1 MSVKK
6 SRGSFF
12 GNLLAFTIIGS
23 LFLVQSFISINSIND
38 LESSYIT
45 SQDINS
51 INERSRL
58 IVGFHRFEG
67 VQYSKRVIGTESH
80 NNLETGYL
88 AIKSTTLNS
97 YDLVQGNLTK
107 IGKSVSVDEG
117 LEIFDEIELERD
129 AYYSELEVLF
139 SYPTLTM
146 LNNLEKQVL
155 TIQSTINKLYQLF
168 LTAEFTNDTEQ
179 RLLLSSEFDEI
190 AIYDQSVPNPN
201 TIGNQINVLD
211 SIYNN
216 SLYNL
221 NEINQNSYNIKSNYQ
236 NQIGDTAT
244 ELIFI
249 LRNTIKFTLNSL
261 NNITELTPAQYDIIA
276 VAMIDV
282 QDWYLNFQT
291 IISNYLAHITIER
304 TTISDLFATVDG
316 RFEVLSKLWSRLN
329 TWGFDLI
336 NEFTRDF
343 SQNVNLIFQIVLLMI
358 VLGAIFVIIVLF
370 LINFQIARPIKSIT
384 RWSERISEGDLS
396 KTRRTIN
403 RQDEVGVLHSN
414 FKEMNER
421 LRQIISDVKNTS
433 TVVSTTAEDLSSNSE
448 EINATAE
455 EVSAIAQSMAKG
467 SLHQAELITSI
478 VEELQVTSEIV
489 NNVISQINHNLV
501 QVRELSEQTNVL
513 ALNTAIE
520 AANAG
525 EFGRGFTIIAEN
537 IRKMSTESKVT
548 TEKVTGDS
556 KEILE
561 KLRTTFQTI
570 TEKIETV
577 ASVSEET
584 AASAEEVAASAQEM
598 TATMENVAATS
609 QILNDQSSQSLK
621 IVAKFVL

>member
-1 MSVKK
+1 MSAKK

-12 GNLLAFTIIGS
+12 GNLPISYKILLAFVIIGG
-23 LFLVQSFISINSIND
+23 LFLVQSSISINSIND
-38 LESSYIT
+38 LENSYIT
-45 SQDINS
+45 SQEINS
-51 INERSRL
+51 INERSRF
-58 IVGFHRFEG
+58 IVGSHRFETI
-67 VQYSKRVIGTESH
+67 QYSKRVIGTTSH
-80 NNLETGYL
+80 DTLLDGYQV
-88 AIKSTTLNS
+88 IKSSTLHE
-97 YDLVQGNLTK
+97 YDQVQGNLTK
-107 IGKSVSVDEG
+107 IVKLVSNDTG
-117 LEIFDEIELERD
+117 LSIFENIEVIRKD
-129 AYYSELEVLF
+129 YYEDLEVLF
-139 SYPTLTM
+139 ELPTLTM
-146 LNNLEKQVL
+146 LTDLEKQVL

-179 RLLLSSEFDEI
+179 RILFSSEFDEI

-211 SIYNN
+211 RIYNN

-236 NQIGDTAT
+236 TQIGDTVT

-249 LRNTIKFTLNSL
+249 LRNTIKFTVNSL

-276 VAMIDV
+276 VAMNET
-282 QDWYLNFQT
+282 QNWYSSFQVIITNYLTHIESERDT
-291 IISNYLAHITIER
+291 IIAIFES
-304 TTISDLFATVDG
+304 VDQ
-316 RFEVLSKLWSRLN
+316 RFEELSNGFNDLYD
-329 TWGFDLI
+329 WGVVLI
-336 NEFTRDF
+336 NEFNRDF
-343 SQNVNLIFQIVLLMI
+343 SQNVNLIFQIVLLMLVI
-358 VLGAIFVIIVLF
+358 GAIFVIIVLF

-421 LRQIISDVKNTS
+421 LRQIISDVKDTS

-548 TEKVTGDS
+548 TEKVTSDS

-561 KLRTTFQTI
+561 KL
-570 TEKIETV
+570 
-577 ASVSEET
+577 
-584 AASAEEVAASAQEM
+584 
-598 TATMENVAATS
+598 
-609 QILNDQSSQSLK
+609 
-621 IVAKFVL
+621 